1 MTPALWVSLVGL
13 ALTLAGWA
21 ITYGGFQQKVTNL
34 EVRVAKNEAALE
46 AKDAARTADR
56 EAVIRLEEQMKH
68 LQATLDRMDDKL
80 TEALRE
86 KKPATR
92 RAAS

>member
-1 MTPALWVSLVGL
+1 MTPAFWISLAGL
-13 ALTLAGWA
+13 GITLAGWA
-21 ITYGGFQQKVTNL
+21 ITYGALRQKVADL
-34 EVRVAKNEAALE
+34 EVRVAKSEAAIE
-46 AKDAARTADR
+46 AKDATRTADR

-86 KKPATR
+86 KKAPAR
-92 RAAS
+92 RAAG

>member
-1 MTPALWVSLVGL
+1 MTPAFWISLATMG
-13 ALTLAGWA
+13 LTLAGWA
-21 ITYGGFQQKVTNL
+21 VTYGALRQKVADL
-34 EVRVAKNEAALE
+34 EVRLAKSETAIE

-80 TEALRE
+80 TQALRE
-86 KKPATR
+86 KRATTR
-92 RAAS
+92 RTAG

>member
-1 MTPALWVSLVGL
+1 MTPALWISLASL
-13 ALTLAGWA
+13 LLTLAGWA
-21 ITYGGFQQKVTNL
+21 VTYGALRQKVADL
-34 EVRVAKNEAALE
+34 EVRLAKNETAIE

-80 TEALRE
+80 TQALRE
-86 KKPATR
+86 KRAPAR
-92 RAAS
+92 RASA